1 VRRRNIQ
8 AVPLAVLVALGSAG
22 CGGATPKGR
31 TVTFAGAGSFPPS
44 TIVGNY
50 SVSGCR
56 EDAKTLVGDAR
67 SYYVHSTTG
76 PGPADLYYYDMRFD
90 LAHFEADGCTSKE
103 LGSVV
108 ERNLT
113 PRQRAFL
120 LHNVAS
126 DLHRAFQAALDS

>member
-1 VRRRNIQ
+1 MR
-8 AVPLAVLVALGSAG
+8 AAPLLASLIALVCAG
-22 CGGATPKGR
+22 CGGAAHKGR

-50 SVSGCR
+50 SARGCMD
-56 EDAKTLVGDAR
+56 DAKTLVDDAR

-76 PGPADLYYYDMRFD
+76 PGPADLYYDDMRFD
-90 LAHFEADGCTSKE
+90 FARFEADGCTSKE
-103 LGSVV
+103 LGSAM
-108 ERNLT
+108 ERGLT